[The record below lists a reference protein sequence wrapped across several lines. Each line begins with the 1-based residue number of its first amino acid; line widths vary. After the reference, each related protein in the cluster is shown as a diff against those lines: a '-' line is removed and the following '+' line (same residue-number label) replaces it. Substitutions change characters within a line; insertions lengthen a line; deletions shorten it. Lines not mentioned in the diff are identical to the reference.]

1 MKTAILFIFYIAKSE
16 MSKNFGKI
24 YNVHLNG
31 WVNVFVLEK
40 NILNWGQFTENVCH
54 INDCRINTL

>member
-1 MKTAILFIFYIAKSE
+1 